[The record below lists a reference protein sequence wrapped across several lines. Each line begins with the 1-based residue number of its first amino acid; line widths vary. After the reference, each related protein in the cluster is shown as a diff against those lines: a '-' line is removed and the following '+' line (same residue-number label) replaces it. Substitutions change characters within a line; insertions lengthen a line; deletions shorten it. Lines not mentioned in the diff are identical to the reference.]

1 MNEAA
6 PDWAAALRI
15 AEALVFASADP
26 VPATRLGALLGPD
39 GPPPADVLARL
50 AEASRGRGVELVEV
64 AGGWM
69 FRTAPDLAPLLARV
83 VEKPRRLPRAVMETL
98 AIIAYHQPCTRAEI
112 EERRGVALAQNTL
125 ETLLEAGLVRPAGR
139 REVPGRPTL
148 WGTTPE
154 FLARF
159 GLGSLADLPRR
170 DDLLA
175 EMPAV
180 GVAREAEGA
189 KDDGEEDAGGREGAP
204 PDGGERVVLEH
215 HPAEPGRPVG

>member
-1 MNEAA
+1 MAGA
-6 PDWAAALRI
+6 VRL

-26 VPATRLGALLGPD
+26 VPPARLASLLGPED
-39 GPPPADVLARL
+39 PPAAEVFASLA
-50 AEASRGRGVELVEV
+50 AACQGRGVELVEV
-64 AGGWM
+64 ASGWM
-69 FRTAPDLAPLLARV
+69 FRTSPDLAPRLARI

-98 AIIAYHQPCTRAEI
+98 AIIAFHQPCTRAEI

-125 ETLLEAGLVRPAGR
+125 EALLDAGLVRPAGR

-159 GLGSLADLPRR
+159 GLASLAELPRR

-175 EMPAV
+175 DMPAV
-180 GVAREAEGA
+180 ARADRA
-189 KDDGEEDAGGREGAP
+189 PLLDDGGSTMIEEARPGP
-204 PDGGERVVLEH
+204 GET
-215 HPAEPGRPVG
+215 A

>member
-1 MNEAA
+1 MPAA
-6 PDWAAALRI
+6 MRL
-15 AEALVFASADP
+15 AEALVFASAEP
-26 VPATRLGALLGPD
+26 VSAARLATLLGPED
-39 GPPPADVLARL
+39 PPAAEVFAALA
-50 AEASRGRGVELVEV
+50 AACEGRGVQLVEA

-69 FRTAPDLAPLLARV
+69 FRTSPDLAPRLARI

-98 AIIAYHQPCTRAEI
+98 AIIAFHQPCTRAEI

-159 GLGSLADLPRR
+159 GLASLADLPRR
-170 DDLLA
+170 SDLLA
-175 EMPAV
+175 DMPAIPLPV
-180 GVAREAEGA
+180 DPPSDDERETAMI
-189 KDDGEEDAGGREGAP
+189 EDAQPGS
-204 PDGGERVVLEH
+204 GET
-215 HPAEPGRPVG
+215 A

>member
-1 MNEAA
+1 MTEAVR
-6 PDWAAALRI
+6 L

-26 VPATRLGALLGPD
+26 VPVARLAALLGPED
-39 GPPPADVLARL
+39 PPAAAIFEALA
-50 AEASRGRGVELVEV
+50 AAFEGRGVQLIEA

-69 FRTAPDLAPLLARV
+69 FRTSPDLAPRLARI

-98 AIIAYHQPCTRAEI
+98 AIIAFHQPCTRAEI

-125 ETLLEAGLVRPAGR
+125 ETLLEASLVRPAGR

-159 GLGSLADLPRR
+159 GLASLAQLPRR

-175 EMPAV
+175 DMPAIP
-180 GVAREAEGA
+180 RLDEG
-189 KDDGEEDAGGREGAP
+189 ETTMIEDA
-204 PDGGERVVLEH
+204 
-215 HPAEPGRPVG
+215 HPGPSDAG

>member
-1 MNEAA
+1 MTDAVR
-6 PDWAAALRI
+6 L

-26 VPATRLGALLGPD
+26 VPATRLAALLGPED
-39 GPPPADVLARL
+39 PPAADIFQALA
-50 AEASRGRGVELVEV
+50 AAFEGRGVQLIE
-64 AGGWM
+64 AGGGWM
-69 FRTAPDLAPLLARV
+69 FRTSPDLAPRLARI

-98 AIIAYHQPCTRAEI
+98 AIIAFHQPCTRAEI

-159 GLGSLADLPRR
+159 GLASLAHLPRR

-175 EMPAV
+175 DMPAIP
-180 GVAREAEGA
+180 RLDEGETA
-189 KDDGEEDAGGREGAP
+189 MVEDAQ
-204 PDGGERVVLEH
+204 
-215 HPAEPGRPVG
+215 PGPSDAG